1 MLRIHMKRVKHCD
14 GSKAVIEYSSGK
26 DDVYKDIDKYTPQ
39 KT

>member
-1 MLRIHMKRVKHCD
+1 MKRVKHCD

-26 DDVYKDIDKYTPQ
+26 DDVNKDIDKYTPQ